1 MRVRFLAALMA
12 IALLCVPA
20 SATAAPTQVPRV
32 IGGSASSIDQSPWQ
46 VLIVMRGVSQC
57 SGSLVSPTI
66 VVTAAHCLAGFSA
79 SDLRV
84 WTGITKT
91 SDRSAA
97 QESPVASAVAHPSFD
112 SRTFANDIGVIT
124 LSKPVDLLGKARTIA
139 LPYGVDALTWPA
151 SGTPASVSGW
161 GVTSPSGG
169 VTSDQLMRADLQ
181 VLAGPGQPCGQY
193 GPDLD
198 PVQDICAGTPAGNI
212 DACQG
217 DSGGPLVT
225 QGTVPFL
232 TGLVSSG
239 NECAKAGYPG
249 LYSRVTTFLP
259 WLTSQ
264 GSIPAAKPGMA
275 TNLTARNNGGRVT
288 VSWSAPT
295 EAGASGTIWKVTA
308 SPSGQSCVTMETA
321 CEFDSLPGGRVATFA
336 VSGTNAFG
344 EGSAVQLTAP
354 FVSGLTSRKSGAS
367 ITFAAITRLAG
378 LSGKPAIKVTPAS
391 AGICMV
397 RGSSV
402 VMKQAGTCVI
412 RLVKGKARHSLSVQ
426 VF

>member
-1 MRVRFLAALMA
+1 MRVRFLAALTA
-12 IALLCVPA
+12 IPLLCVPI
-20 SATAAPTQVPRV
+20 SATAVPTQVPRV
-32 IGGSASSIDQSPWQ
+32 IGGNASSIDQSPWQ

-66 VVTAAHCLAGFSA
+66 VVTAAHCLASMSA

-84 WTGITKT
+84 WSGITKT

-97 QESPVASAVAHPSFD
+97 QESPVASAIAHPSFD

-124 LSKPVDLLGKARTIA
+124 LAKPVDLLGKVRTIA
-139 LPYGVDALTWPA
+139 LPYGMDALTWPA
-151 SGTPASVSGW
+151 SGTPATVSGW
-161 GVTSPSGG
+161 GVTSPTGG
-169 VTSDQLMRADLQ
+169 ATSDQLMRADLQ

-225 QGTVPFL
+225 QGVVPFL

-249 LYSRVTTFLP
+249 LYSRITTFLP

-264 GSIPAAKPGMA
+264 GSIPTAKPGIA
-275 TNLTARNNGGRVT
+275 TNLAARNEGGRVT
-288 VSWSAPT
+288 VSWSVPAD
-295 EAGASGTIWKVTA
+295 AGASATVWKVMAT
-308 SPSGQSCVTMETA
+308 PSGQSCVTMEAA
-321 CEFDSLPGGRVATFA
+321 CEFDGLPGGQVTTFA
-336 VSGTNAFG
+336 VSGSNAFG
-344 EGSAVQLTAP
+344 EGATAQLAAP
-354 FVSGLTSRKSGAS
+354 FVSAITARKSGTA
-367 ITFAAITRLAG
+367 ITFKAITRLAG
-378 LSGKPAIKVTPAS
+378 LSGKPTIKVAPVA
-391 AGICMV
+391 ARICAV

-402 VMKQAGTCVI
+402 VLKQTGTCVI
-412 RLVKGKARHSLSVQ
+412 NLKKGNARHSLSVQ
-426 VF
+426 VL